1 MKSSKSKAKSY
12 KTPHYYSPEELAAHW
27 KADLLRD
34 AAHAREQAVTGPF
47 YPSNDIISASL
58 IKYAEE
64 CEAKAKEPIPAQF
77 ARSQVAPR

>member
-1 MKSSKSKAKSY
+1 MKSKALY
-12 KTPHYYSPEELAAHW
+12 QRAHYYCPDELEDMW

-34 AAHAREQAVTGPF
+34 AKHAREQAVSGPF
-47 YPSNDIISASL
+47 FPEKDITSASL

-64 CEAKAKEPIPAQF
+64 CEAQAKQPIPAQF